1 MTLGKCEHQV
11 CWNITINYLGN
22 ERKLEKEEHFI
33 INLEKVDEYSNVV
46 IKDPRKEITIIDNGG
61 TYLCKVCGL
70 TNIPV
75 HYVCEYVQMCVN
87 SYLL

>member
-33 INLEKVDEYSNVV
+33 VNLEKVDDYSNVV
-46 IKDPRKEITIIDNGG
+46 IKDPRKEITIIDGGG
-61 TYLCKVCGL
+61 TYLSKVCGL

-75 HYVCEYVQMCVN
+75 HYACMGMCRCV
-87 SYLL
+87 